1 MSASHPS
8 EAPSDDLSGAHWV
21 QRFPGSRSPQ
31 DLAEPFR
38 ASVVAFLAAM
48 AAANIRVRITATLR
62 PRERAYL
69 MHWSWKI
76 ARGKADAADVPPM
89 PGVSIRWTHPT
100 PKESIQA
107 AQDMVAA
114 FGMSGLRTA
123 PALASLHID
132 GRAIDMTI
140 SWRGVVRIRNAAGK
154 EIVLDRLPR
163 SGMNPQLIAVGA
175 TYGVIKFVGG
185 SSDKPHWSATGRKTL
200 GRNA

>member
-1 MSASHPS
+1 MSAT
-8 EAPSDDLSGAHWV
+8 EPSDAATEELSGAQWA

-31 DLAEPFR
+31 DLAAPFR
-38 ASVVAFLAAM
+38 GYVEAFLAAM
-48 AAANIRVRITATLR
+48 AAANIRVRIAATLR

-76 ARGKADAADVPPM
+76 ARGKVDPADVPAL
-89 PGVSIRWTHPT
+89 PGVPIIWTHPT
-100 PKESIQA
+100 PKDSVRA

-114 FGMSGLRTA
+114 FGMSGLRAA

-140 SWRGVVRIRNAAGK
+140 SWRGTVRIRDANGK
-154 EIVLDRLPR
+154 EVVLDRLPR

>member
-1 MSASHPS
+1 MAAT
-8 EAPSDDLSGAHWV
+8 ETSDATAELSGAHWV
-21 QRFPGSRSPQ
+21 QRFPGSRSPE
-31 DLAEPFR
+31 DLAPPFR
-38 ASVVAFLAAM
+38 ESVLAFLDAM
-48 AAANIRVRITATLR
+48 AKANIRVRIAATLR

-76 ARGKADAADVPPM
+76 ARGKVDPADVPAM
-89 PGVSIRWTHPT
+89 TGVPIRWVHPN
-100 PKESIQA
+100 PKDSVRA
-107 AQDMVAA
+107 AQDMVGA

-123 PALASLHID
+123 PALMSLHID

-140 SWRGVVRIRNAAGK
+140 SWRGVVRIRDAAGK
-154 EIVLDRLPR
+154 EVILDKLPR
-163 SGMNPQLIAVGA
+163 SGMNPQLIAVGK